1 MDKSSTAANGS
12 ADSPSSTPALF
23 PTLSRESTSS
33 TATITPR
40 TDLWPRLVS
49 QASSHSPSSS
59 AAPSPLA
66 SRDPSPARP
75 LSRTS
80 VSRASSTTPA
90 PGTSSRKNSITDR
103 SPSRAGRPANPTLSS
118 TIRTL
123 SSSTT
128 PALPPAASEPATG
141 APVKSPTT
149 QEHLRES
156 PRWPVSPR
164 LRSPPPILNKPNIP
178 PLSLPRRADQDAP
191 SINLHRATPPQ
202 PETASDTDNDDA
214 FLPSGVRTPARGVSS
229 STLETVQEV
238 SPLGSP
244 RALEESME
252 EKLRESFVSETSQ
265 SDAADNSF
273 IKSLVGKGNMTNE
286 SGSETGSIKTGRRS
300 GPSTNVPSLATRQS
314 SSSKPST
321 TKGKAGEGSLQ
332 SMTVETETVAS
343 IPQVALAAGG
353 GTQNTT
359 GTLRQKPST
368 ETIRPKKDKRKASR
382 KPAPVT
388 AGTASSKA
396 DIFEAKVASA
406 VEEANSSDSEET
418 FVYDSNP
425 PDKRDRPHR
434 FHSRTPSA
442 TSMVSQVDR
451 NGMRSIH
458 TVMESS
464 AAPHVAVKK
473 SMKFVNSFNPNA
485 NETVPEDD
493 GKGTIRSNVG
503 AGSARGT
510 ARHHHHFGRWGR
522 NSGGN
527 GHPSLFTEPS
537 PFVSA
542 AGHNSSRQSSG
553 PPSPRFNTRGP
564 ANGKRTQRYEFD
576 DPTSTPDE
584 DTPLLPAGTIRSTRS
599 GRTRRGNNPLRNLES
614 QSYRTQ
620 PSVLNRFA
628 SCLVL
633 TVMLLLVVT
642 GAIGF
647 MFATSQPLTD
657 IRLVSMHHV
666 VASQQELMLDLT
678 IEAHNPNVV
687 VVVVDSAD
695 IEVFAKSKHAGTD
708 SEWWRLHPD
717 GPFPD
722 MEGGSLARVL
732 DDSPED
738 PMQPPDDSAPNM
750 RLGTISSFD
759 SALSFEGSF
768 FHSGTS
774 NSTGEVRLKSPGNG
788 TVGGN
793 ERWEHILKD
802 EFQLILKGVLR
813 YTLPLSQRV
822 RTATILGKT
831 TIKPNAADDPLPQ
844 PNTTLPDG
852 GVSISL

>member
-1 MDKSSTAANGS
+1 M
-12 ADSPSSTPALF
+12 
-23 PTLSRESTSS
+23 
-33 TATITPR
+33 
-40 TDLWPRLVS
+40 
-49 QASSHSPSSS
+49 
-59 AAPSPLA
+59 
-66 SRDPSPARP
+66 
-75 LSRTS
+75 
-80 VSRASSTTPA
+80 
-90 PGTSSRKNSITDR
+90 
-103 SPSRAGRPANPTLSS
+103 
-118 TIRTL
+118 
-123 SSSTT
+123 
-128 PALPPAASEPATG
+128 
-141 APVKSPTT
+141 
-149 QEHLRES
+149 
-156 PRWPVSPR
+156 
-164 LRSPPPILNKPNIP
+164 
-178 PLSLPRRADQDAP
+178 
-191 SINLHRATPPQ
+191 
-202 PETASDTDNDDA
+202 
-214 FLPSGVRTPARGVSS
+214 RTPARGASA

-265 SDAADNSF
+265 SDVADNSF
-273 IKSLVGKGNMTNE
+273 IRSLVGKGNMTNE
-286 SGSETGSIKTGRRS
+286 SGSEAGSVNTSRRS

-314 SSSKPST
+314 SSSRPNT

-343 IPQVALAAGG
+343 IPQVALAPGG

-368 ETIRPKKDKRKASR
+368 ETIRPKKDKRKSSR

-388 AGTASSKA
+388 AGTGENLHFLAPGPRYHHQSIRSHSSANEIYVSPTRLHGRHDDAASPVTPTARRQSFAVSTILTRHRPASSKA

-458 TVMESS
+458 TVLESS

-473 SMKFVNSFNPNA
+473 SMKFVNSYNPNT

-493 GKGTIRSNVG
+493 GKGTIRSSAG

-522 NSGGN
+522 NGGGN

-553 PPSPRFNTRGP
+553 PPSPRFSTRGG

-599 GRTRRGNNPLRNLES
+599 GRTRRSHNTLRNLES

-647 MFATSQPLTD
+647 MFATSQPLTE

-717 GPFPD
+717 EPFPELED
-722 MEGGSLARVL
+722 SLIRVL

-738 PMQPPDDSAPNM
+738 PMLPPDDAAPNM
-750 RLGTISSFD
+750 RLGTITSFD
-759 SALSFEGSF
+759 SALTFEGSF

-793 ERWEHILKD
+793 ERWENILKD

-831 TIKPNAADDPLPQ
+831 TIKPNAADDPLPA